1 MLSLTISST
10 VCLNTGVAIPLLGL
24 GTLHGHGKE
33 LAHAMAIAFD
43 LGYRHVDT
51 AKAYGNERDVGVA
64 IRESGLPREE
74 VFVTTKLWNTDHGYD
89 AALAAVERSLQ
100 QLGLSYVDLYLVHWP
115 VSGQRPETWRAMEAL
130 YRAGKARAI
139 GVSNYTERHL
149 TELLATADI
158 IPAVNQIEYTPYLY
172 QQGLQRFCESRG
184 IRIEAWSPLT
194 RGAKF
199 DDPRLRAIAGSYG
212 KTPAQ
217 LLLRWGL
224 QHNVIEI
231 PKSLTPAHLA
241 ENAAIFDFSI
251 SDADMALLD
260 ALDEG
265 LRTGGWDPY
274 SAQFE

>member
-1 MLSLTISST
+1 MSLTISST
-10 VCLNTGVAIPLLGL
+10 VCLNNGVAIPLFGL
-24 GTLHGHGKE
+24 GTLHGHGQE
-33 LAHAMAIAFD
+33 LAQAMAVAFE
-43 LGYRHVDT
+43 LGYRHIDT
-51 AKAYGNERDVGVA
+51 AKAYGNEVGVGEA
-64 IRESGLPREE
+64 IRASGLPREE

-89 AALAAVERSLQ
+89 EALAAIDGSLQ
-100 QLGLSYVDLYLVHWP
+100 RLGLAYVDLYLVHWP
-115 VSGQRPETWRAMEAL
+115 VSGQRPATWRGMETL
-130 YRAGKARAI
+130 YGAGKARAI

-158 IPAVNQIEYTPYLY
+158 VPAVNQIEYTPYLY

-184 IRIEAWSPLT
+184 IRIEAWSPVT

-199 DDPRLRAIAGSYG
+199 EDPRLRAIAAAYG

-231 PKSLTPAHLA
+231 PKSVTPAHLA
-241 ENAAIFDFSI
+241 ENAAIFDFAI
-251 SDADMALLD
+251 SEADMVALD

>member
-1 MLSLTISST
+1 MSLAISST
-10 VCLNTGVAIPLLGL
+10 VCLNNGVAIPLFGL
-24 GTLHGHGKE
+24 GTLHGHGQE
-33 LAHAMAIAFD
+33 LAQAMKVAFE

-51 AKAYGNERDVGVA
+51 AKAYGNEVDVGEA
-64 IRESGLPREE
+64 IRASGLPREE

-89 AALAAVERSLQ
+89 EALAAIDESLQ
-100 QLGLSYVDLYLVHWP
+100 RLGLAYVDLYLVHWP
-115 VSGQRPETWRAMEAL
+115 VSGQRPATWRAMEAL

-158 IPAVNQIEYTPYLY
+158 VPAVNQIEFTPYLY
-172 QQGLQRFCESRG
+172 QQGLKRFCESRG

-194 RGAKF
+194 RGERF
-199 DDPRLRAIAGSYG
+199 DDLRLRAIAATYG

-217 LLLRWGL
+217 ILLRWGL

-231 PKSLTPAHLA
+231 PKSSSPSHLA
-241 ENAAIFDFSI
+241 ENAAIFDFAI
-251 SDADMALLD
+251 SEADMMALD
-260 ALDEG
+260 GLDEG

>member
-1 MLSLTISST
+1 M
-10 VCLNTGVAIPLLGL
+10 VCLNNGVSIPLLGL

-33 LAHAMAIAFD
+33 LAQAMAVALE
-43 LGYRHVDT
+43 LGYRHFDT
-51 AKAYGNERDVGVA
+51 AKAYGNELEVGMA

-89 AALAAVERSLQ
+89 AALTAIDGSLRR
-100 QLGLSYVDLYLVHWP
+100 LGLSYVDLYLVHWP
-115 VSGQRPETWRAMEAL
+115 VSGQRPETWRAMEDI

-149 TELLATADI
+149 TELLATADVM
-158 IPAVNQIEYTPYLY
+158 PTVNQIEFTPYLY
-172 QQGLQRFCESRG
+172 QRGLQRFCESRR

-194 RGAKF
+194 RGEKL
-199 DDPRLRAIAGSYG
+199 DDPRLGTIAARYG

-217 LLLRWGL
+217 LLLRWGV

-241 ENAAIFDFSI
+241 ENAALFDFSI
-251 SDADMALLD
+251 SVADMEALD